1 MSSSLDVQQK
11 EHCIVNDLMLMLYD
25 KVVNVLF

>member
-11 EHCIVNDLMLMLYD
+11 EHCIVNVLMLMLYD